1 MAWYVVYR
9 GRVLGVY
16 SSWAMCNAQVTG
28 FPNNCHQSFATM
40 EEAEASY
47 LEFTGGNVV
56 PLLENAPPVE
66 QLVEAEAEVFFKT
79 PCFFAACVVLCVILL
94 LVFVL
99 LSLKASQ

>member
-1 MAWYVVYR
+1 
-9 GRVLGVY
+9 
-16 SSWAMCNAQVTG
+16 MCNAQVTG

-47 LEFTGGNVV
+47 LEFTGGNVT

-79 PCFFAACVVLCVILL
+79 LASLL
-94 LVFVL
+94 LVSCCVL
-99 LSLKASQ
+99 SCCLCSFYSV